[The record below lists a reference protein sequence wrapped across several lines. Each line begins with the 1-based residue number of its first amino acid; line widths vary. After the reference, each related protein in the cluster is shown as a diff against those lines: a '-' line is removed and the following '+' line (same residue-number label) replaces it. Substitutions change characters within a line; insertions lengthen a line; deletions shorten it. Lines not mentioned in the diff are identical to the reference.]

1 MSLVGSV
8 LELEVGAPAHGGSCV
23 ARHDG
28 RVVFVRHALPGER
41 VIARVT
47 EESKHF
53 ARADAIE
60 IMAASEHRVVP
71 LCVVAVPGGCGGCD
85 WQHASGP
92 FQRQIK
98 AGVVAEQLK
107 RLAGIERDVVVEEL
121 PGDGFGWRTRV
132 RFAVDTSGRA
142 GFRRHRSHH
151 VVATARCVIAH
162 PLVEAA
168 EVEARQWEHVTEV
181 EVAASVG
188 SGERL
193 VRVASEHDGAMR
205 TFETTATTT
214 TTDDG
219 RTATQARSGRAA
231 LYEHAIG
238 RRWRVS
244 AGGFW
249 QVHPNAADVLTEAV
263 LSGLNPQAGDHA
275 LDLYAGVGL
284 FAGALA
290 MEVGTAGA
298 VTAVE
303 SSAAAVADAVV
314 NLTDLAQARVLRGD
328 VAHLLATPAR
338 FGAIDLVVLDPPRS
352 GAGAAVVQRIAALG
366 ARAVAYVACDPAALA
381 RDLATFA
388 TYGFE
393 LSDLRAFDLFPQT
406 HHVECVAI
414 VRPVQAVDREAAS

>member
-1 MSLVGSV
+1 MSLVGSD
-8 LELEVGAPAHGGSCV
+8 LELEVGAPAHGGWCV

-60 IMAASEHRVVP
+60 IMQASEHRVVP

-98 AGVVAEQLK
+98 AGVVAEQLM

-193 VRVASEHDGAMR
+193 VRVANEHDGAMR

-231 LYEHAIG
+231 LYEYAIG

-249 QVHPNAADVLTEAV
+249 QVHPNAAEVLTEAV

-290 MEVGTAGA
+290 IEVGTAGA

>member
-1 MSLVGSV
+1 VSLVGTV
-8 LELEVGAPAHGGSCV
+8 LELDVGAPAHGGSCV

-41 VIARVT
+41 VRARVT

-60 IMAASEHRVVP
+60 VMQASEHRVVP
-71 LCVVAVPGGCGGCD
+71 RCDVAVPGGCGGCD

-107 RLAGIERDVVVEEL
+107 RLAGIDREVVVEEL

-151 VVATARCVIAH
+151 VVATPRCVIAH
-162 PLVEAA
+162 PQVEAA

-188 SGERL
+188 TGERL
-193 VRVASEHDGAMR
+193 VRVASEHDGPMR
-205 TFETTATTT
+205 MYETT
-214 TTDDG
+214 TTDG
-219 RTATQARSGRAA
+219 RTPTQPPSGRPA
-231 LYEHAIG
+231 LYEQAIG

-249 QVHPNAADVLTEAV
+249 QVHPSAAEVLTEAV
-263 LSGLNPQAGDHA
+263 LGGLHPQAGEHA

-290 MEVGTAGA
+290 MAVGPSGA
-298 VTAVE
+298 VTAIE
-303 SSAAAVADAVV
+303 SSAGAAADAVV
-314 NLTDLAQARVLRGD
+314 NLADLAQARVLRGD
-328 VAHLLATPAR
+328 VAHLLATPGR
-338 FGAIDLVVLDPPRS
+338 FGPIDVVVLDPPRS

-388 TYGFE
+388 AGGFA
-393 LSDLRAFDLFPQT
+393 LSELRAFDLFPQT

-414 VRPVQAVDREAAS
+414 VRPVPAVDREAAS

>member
-1 MSLVGSV
+1 MSLVGSD

-60 IMAASEHRVVP
+60 IMQASEHRVVP

-98 AGVVAEQLK
+98 AGVVAEQLM

-193 VRVASEHDGAMR
+193 VRVANEHDGAMR

-231 LYEHAIG
+231 LYEYAIG

-249 QVHPNAADVLTEAV
+249 QVHPNAAEVLTEAV

-290 MEVGTAGA
+290 IEVGTAGA